1 MKRFGVALILFL
13 SFCGL
18 ANSAYLTQHEVD
30 GTPLLCNING
40 LSGCNVVASSPYS
53 HLFGIPLSEYGLLFY
68 GTLFVLAALEL
79 IVFDRVVRR
88 VIQWLAG
95 FGLVMSVIF
104 TLLQIAVINAV
115 CVYCMASALLALLI
129 SIFAWFIEPVRRS
142 VFDRTAPPAPRP
154 FTMPPSA

>member
-1 MKRFGVALILFL
+1 MKRLGVVLILFL
-13 SFCGL
+13 AFCGV
-18 ANSAYLTQHEVD
+18 ANSAYLTQHEMD
-30 GTPLLCNING
+30 GTPLLCNIDG

-68 GTLFVLAALEL
+68 GTIFVLAALEL

-88 VIQWLAG
+88 VIQALAG

-115 CVYCMASALLALLI
+115 CVYCMASALLAFLI
-129 SIFAWFIEPVRRS
+129 FIFAWFIEPVRRS
-142 VFDRTAPPAPRP
+142 IFDRPPPAPRP
-154 FTMPPSA
+154 FSMPPSA